1 MTLCWFVPVRVL
13 IPLFFYY
20 LEKCMT
26 TYCSDCDNKIDAQDI
41 KYPVGDGYIC
51 DDCFSPDEY
60 DKCVYCGDH
69 TYYKYSQLNSSFECP
84 EHAGESIMDD
94 EDAEGWE
101 DNIRKFNE
109 E

>member
-1 MTLCWFVPVRVL
+1 MPVRVL

-69 TYYKYSQLNSSFECP
+69 TYYKYSQLNSLTPAVNSVQLNLGDFSY
-84 EHAGESIMDD
+84 A
-94 EDAEGWE
+94 A
-101 DNIRKFNE
+101 
-109 E
+109 

>member
-1 MTLCWFVPVRVL
+1 MPVRVL

-94 EDAEGWE
+94 EDVEGWE